1 MTIQRR
7 AIFAASLSLPAIA
20 SAQAAWPDRAVR
32 IIVPWP
38 PGGSTD
44 VLARIMAE
52 QLQAR
57 LGQNF
62 PIENRPGAGGNI
74 GTDAL
79 TKATPDGYTMGPVT
93 VGGWTINQ
101 FLFARMPYDPDRDL
115 QPISMHWTLPNVFVV
130 SAQHTPA
137 TTAREFVEWGKA
149 RRQGVSYGSPGVG
162 TTAHLSGSFF
172 CGKTGLDGQHVP
184 FRGAAQIIPAMLAG
198 DLNFA
203 IDNLASYLP
212 LIQEGRAR
220 ALAVTSAERWPGLPN
235 VPTMAEAGIADFVV
249 ESWCAFAFPAG
260 VAPAIIER
268 ASATM
273 QAIAAEPAMQERF
286 LRAGARCVGS
296 TPDGVFQRVRRER
309 PQWQEMVRLSGARM
323 E

>member
-1 MTIQRR
+1 MMHRR
-7 AIFAASLSLPAIA
+7 HILSASLALPAIA
-20 SAQAAWPDRAVR
+20 SAQGQWPDRPVR

-44 VLARIMAE
+44 VLARLLAE
-52 QLQAR
+52 QMQAR

-62 PIENRPGAGGNI
+62 LIENRPGAGGNI

-79 TKATPDGYTMGPVT
+79 TKATPDGYSMAPVT

-101 FLFARMPYDPDRDL
+101 YLFARMPYDPERDL
-115 QPISMHWTLPNVFVV
+115 QPISMHWTLPNVFIA
-130 SAQHTPA
+130 STTHCPA
-137 TTAREFVEWGKA
+137 TTAAEFIAWGRA

-198 DLNFA
+198 DLTFA
-203 IDNLASYLP
+203 IDNLASYVP

-220 ALAVTSAERWPGLPN
+220 AFAVTSAERWPGLPN

-249 ESWCAFAFPAG
+249 ESWCAFAFPVG
-260 VAPAIIER
+260 VPAAIIER

-273 QAIAAEPAMQERF
+273 QAIAADPAVQERF
-286 LRAGARCVGS
+286 MRAGARCVGS
-296 TPDGVFQRVRRER
+296 APEGVHARVRRER